1 MKLITLLY
9 TVTIASLL
17 VMTPSGA
24 DAGSI
29 KKCQDAQGRWYY
41 GNSAAKACA
50 RSEVIEFDAGKVGKK
65 IIGPPPTQEEL
76 DATNAKK
83 RTEKQKKQQRI
94 EQAKQDKL
102 LTASYAHEDDIIYE
116 RNRKIKDLESGIESG
131 TATLNSLRAVRDRAQ
146 KRAVE
151 EKTGSKGV
159 SKTTQK
165 TLSSA
170 ERQVK
175 RHEQVLEEKNRE
187 LEEMKLYY
195 ENALVRYRAMK
206 QRKAAKAK

>member
-1 MKLITLLY
+1 MKPITFLF

-17 VMTPSGA
+17 VMTPYGA

-50 RSEVIEFDAGKVGKK
+50 RSEVIEFSAGKVGKK
-65 IIGPPPTQEEL
+65 IVAPPPTQDEL
-76 DATNAKK
+76 NASTAKK
-83 RTEKQKKQQRI
+83 RTEEQKKQRLA
-94 EQAKQDKL
+94 EQAEQDKL

-116 RNRKIKDLESGIESG
+116 RDRKLKDLESGIESG
-131 TATLNSLRAVRDRAQ
+131 TATLNSLQAVRDRAL
-146 KRAVE
+146 KRAEE
-151 EKTGSKGV
+151 EKAGGKGV
-159 SKTTQK
+159 SKATQK

-175 RHEQVLEEKNRE
+175 RHQQALLEKNRE
-187 LEEMKLYY
+187 MAEMKLYY
-195 ENALVRYRAMK
+195 DDALKRYRAMK
-206 QRKAAKAK
+206 QRRATKAE